1 MRFST
6 IAAPVTLAAVVS
18 AAPTTL
24 SSRGYDDGNCIPYEV
39 ATAIETT
46 WISTLTNFDAA
57 TAQNLLYPDVQDY
70 SDSINYIAGIPLGSV
85 TFPGAQAYIAGQGAQ
100 PPIDFTVLDTA
111 AITCDGVI
119 ALQWVAGVGS
129 HALPA
134 QGITILKAIK
144 VGNDAVVGPTGWQL
158 KEIKTEFNSAAWIID
173 IGGSVT
179 VPAPP
184 SS

>member
-1 MRFST
+1 MRLST
-6 IAAPVTLAAVVS
+6 IVAPVTLAAVAS
-18 AAPTTL
+18 AAPTL
-24 SSRGYDDGNCIPYEV
+24 SSRGYDSDQCIPYEV

-46 WISTLTNFDAA
+46 WISTLTNFDQA
-57 TAQNLLYPDVQDY
+57 TAQNLLYPDVQDF

-100 PPIDFTVLDTA
+100 PAIDFTVLDTA

-119 ALQWVAGVGS
+119 ALQWVAGVGL
-129 HALPA
+129 HKLPA

-144 VGNDAVVGPTGWQL
+144 VGDAAVVGPTGWQL
-158 KEIKTEFNSAAWIID
+158 KEIKTEFNAAAWIID

-179 VPAPP
+179 LPP
-184 SS
+184 PPTSS